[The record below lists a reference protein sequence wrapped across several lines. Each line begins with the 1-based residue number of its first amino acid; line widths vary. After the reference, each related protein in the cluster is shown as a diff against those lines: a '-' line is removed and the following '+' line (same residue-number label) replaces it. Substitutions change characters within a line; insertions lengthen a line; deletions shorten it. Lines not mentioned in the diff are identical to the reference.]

1 MQRWHDAM
9 IHILDDGVERAV
21 SSPPQ
26 EDEIK
31 RSIVVSRRY

>member
-21 SSPPQ
+21 SSLPQ
-26 EDEIK
+26 DEIK
-31 RSIVVSRRY
+31 RSMAVSRHY